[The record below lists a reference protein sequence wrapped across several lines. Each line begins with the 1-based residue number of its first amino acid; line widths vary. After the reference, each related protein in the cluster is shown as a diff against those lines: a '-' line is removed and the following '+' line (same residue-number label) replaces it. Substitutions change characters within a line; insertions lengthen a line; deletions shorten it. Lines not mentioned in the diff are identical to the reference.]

1 MIDQEFVD
9 CVDEMDN
16 CQGVIHIINL
26 LIISELPS
34 TRCEWFSSDVIHI
47 DEICDNCKKHYI
59 KKISLKFYRI
69 NIKISKYAD
78 RKK

>member
-1 MIDQEFVD
+1 M
-9 CVDEMDN
+9 
-16 CQGVIHIINL
+16 
-26 LIISELPS
+26 SEPLP
-34 TRCEWFSSDVIHI
+34 TRCEWSSSDVIYFY
-47 DEICDNCKKHYI
+47 EICDNCKKHYI